1 MEIHLK
7 KMMTIFM
14 KMAQNLI
21 KKPMNTTRPLIKKTT
36 MITKKN
42 VTFKIRKCFRKIKLI
57 LMNRK

>member
-1 MEIHLK
+1 MK

-21 KKPMNTTRPLIKKTT
+21 KNPMNTTRPFIKKTT
-36 MITKKN
+36 MITKKD
-42 VTFKIRKCFRKIKLI
+42 VTCKIKKCFRNIKLI